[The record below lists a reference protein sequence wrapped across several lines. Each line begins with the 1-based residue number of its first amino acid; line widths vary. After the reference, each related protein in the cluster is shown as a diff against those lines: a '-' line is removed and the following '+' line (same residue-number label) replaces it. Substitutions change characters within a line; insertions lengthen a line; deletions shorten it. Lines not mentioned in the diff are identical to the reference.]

1 MGVGD
6 ALDDFVDVVFLFL
19 GGDAV
24 LVDNQMRSLGEGF
37 VDDVADLLVVEG
49 VVDGLFA
56 ALVAVVGRCGVARV
70 DGEEFALDVG
80 DEVVDPLDAFDV
92 GVFLVGLPGGL
103 VDDPFE
109 EGFDLDVE
117 AGVGV
122 LQRDDA
128 VDGGIGETGTLV
140 VVGEA
145 LGFGVLGVFDMACEG
160 VGCADSIFAG
170 DDGEGSV
177 GGASVD
183 ALGDDWG
190 NKFEDVRANSAGYLI
205 CLC

>member
-1 MGVGD
+1 MGIGD

-24 LVDNQMRSLGEGF
+24 LVDDEMGSLGEGF
-37 VDDVADLLVVEG
+37 VDNVADLLVIEG
-49 VVDGLFA
+49 VVDHLLA
-56 ALVAVVGRCGVARV
+56 ALVAVVGGCCVARV

-80 DEVVDPLDAFDV
+80 DEIVDPLDAFDV

-117 AGVGV
+117 AGIGV
-122 LQRDDA
+122 LEGDDA
-128 VDGGIGETGTLV
+128 VDGGVGETGTLV
-140 VVGEA
+140 VVGKT
-145 LGFGVLGVFDMACEG
+145 LGFGVLGVFDVACEG
-160 VGCADSIFAG
+160 VGCTNGILAG

-177 GGASVD
+177 GCTGVD
-183 ALGDDWG
+183 AFGDDWSDE
-190 NKFEDVRANSAGYLI
+190 FEDVRANGAGYLI
-205 CLC
+205 YLY